1 MESDPS
7 GGDAAPDGDFA
18 LWVRI
23 SHEVNLELLQRGV
36 EVWAD
41 NIVNRLNMFEQFER
55 QRFVANRSR
64 FQFAEV
70 NGFWIGFVHASIV
83 ASTCDDKVAFRLI
96 CVSNNL
102 RANTAP
108 PNDRNK
114 AISMN
119 HRRFS
124 AALLFPLLMMLGGVV
139 QAQEVS
145 EQFRRLDR
153 NKDGKLT
160 KDEFS
165 GALFDR
171 IDTNNDG
178 IITAEED
185 RAFVRN
191 RPGQGQNPRVA
202 ESVEALLDLPY
213 AGTDN
218 PRQKLDL
225 YLPKARKDD
234 KPLPVVVF
242 IHGGAWQAGDKRGGF
257 GTLAPLVVSG
267 EYAGV
272 SVGYRLTGE
281 AIWPAQIHDCKAAI
295 RWLRANAE
303 KYNLDPTKIGVT
315 GTSAGGH
322 LVAMLGTTGDAPE
335 LEGTLGEH
343 VKESSRVQCVVD
355 QFGPTDLLA
364 MGGSHNNPNS
374 PESKLVGGAVQETQK
389 VAREASATTHV
400 SKDDPS
406 FLLIHGTNDRVVP
419 FSQSELLHEALKKV
433 GVESTLVPVEGGGHG
448 GFPPKELADRLRQ
461 FFDKHLRG
469 KDVVIS
475 SEPIKQGER

>member
-1 MESDPS
+1 
-7 GGDAAPDGDFA
+7 
-18 LWVRI
+18 
-23 SHEVNLELLQRGV
+23 
-36 EVWAD
+36 
-41 NIVNRLNMFEQFER
+41 
-55 QRFVANRSR
+55 
-64 FQFAEV
+64 
-70 NGFWIGFVHASIV
+70 
-83 ASTCDDKVAFRLI
+83 
-96 CVSNNL
+96 
-102 RANTAP
+102 
-108 PNDRNK
+108 
-114 AISMN
+114 MN

-124 AALLFPLLMMLGGVV
+124 AALLFALLMMGWVV

-145 EQFRRLDR
+145 EPFRKLDR

-178 IITAEED
+178 IITADED

-191 RPGQGQNPRVA
+191 RAGQGQNPRLA
-202 ESVEALLDLPY
+202 ESVDALLDLPY
-213 AGTDN
+213 AGTGN
-218 PRQKLDL
+218 PRQRLDL
-225 YLPKARKDD
+225 YLPKTRQDD

-242 IHGGAWQAGDKRGGF
+242 IHGGAWQTGDKRGGYQMI
-257 GTLAPLVVSG
+257 APLVESG
-267 EYAGV
+267 EYIGV
-272 SVGYRLTGE
+272 SVGYRLSGE

-295 RWLRANAE
+295 RWLKANAE
-303 KYNLDPTKIGVT
+303 RYNLDPNKIGVT

-322 LVAMLGTTGDAPE
+322 LVAMLGTTGDLPE
-335 LEGTLGEH
+335 LEGKLGGH
-343 VKESSRVQCVVD
+343 VKESSRVHCVVN

-374 PESKLVGGAVQETQK
+374 PESKLVGGAVQEMQK
-389 VAREASATTHV
+389 VAREASATTHG
-400 SKDDPS
+400 SRDDPP

-433 GVESTLVPVEGGGHG
+433 GVTSVLVPVQGGGHG
-448 GFPPKELADRLRQ
+448 GFPSRQVADRLRQ

-475 SEPIKQGER
+475 SEPIKQGAP